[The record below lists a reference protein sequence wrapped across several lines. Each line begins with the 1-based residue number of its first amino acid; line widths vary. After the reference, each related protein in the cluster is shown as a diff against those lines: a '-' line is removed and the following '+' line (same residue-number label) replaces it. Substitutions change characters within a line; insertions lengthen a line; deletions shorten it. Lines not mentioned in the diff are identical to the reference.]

1 MNKRVRLFFANFEEV
16 VCVILLTCIYFILLT
31 HVILRYLFGR
41 PIPWSEEVSRYF
53 FVWVT
58 FLGASVALKRRAH
71 VTVEYFV
78 SFLSV
83 RWRAYLKLGIDLAV
97 FAFLILVGRLGAEL
111 ALKTYTIETAA
122 LGWPWTYV
130 YGALPA
136 GSFFMLIALGR
147 FIWQDIGKIRQG
159 QYDQLS
165 SIVDES
171 I

>member
-1 MNKRVRLFFANFEEV
+1 LKQRVRFFFANFEEIICV
-16 VCVILLTCIYFILLT
+16 VLLISIYLILLT

-41 PIPWSEEVSRYF
+41 PIAWSEEVSRYF
-53 FVWVT
+53 FVWGT

-71 VTVEYFV
+71 VSVEYFV
-78 SFLSV
+78 SFLPV
-83 RWRAYLKLGIDLAV
+83 KWRAYLKLGIDLAV
-97 FAFLILVGRLGAEL
+97 FVFLILVGRLGVEL

-130 YGALPA
+130 YGALPV
-136 GSFFMLIALGR
+136 GSFFMLITLSR

-159 QYDQLS
+159 RYEQLS
-165 SIVDES
+165 SIPDGL